1 MEILNSESKNA
12 ARQNKF
18 EKLLHIHDR
27 KLFTDFTTLLQLS
40 DVFVEDLAVLFNIK
54 IYFFCVKDHK

>member
-1 MEILNSESKNA
+1 MEKLNSESKNA

-18 EKLLHIHDR
+18 EKLLYIYDR

-40 DVFVEDLAVLFNIK
+40 DVFVEDSSVLFNIK
-54 IYFFCVKDHK
+54 IYSFGVKD